1 MGYADH
7 RRTLILGQ
15 IKNIVIDERLFGK
28 TLGCLSFLMSTHQ
41 PEKGLARV
49 FIPNFFPREV
59 RQMTEIFV
67 AQVEKT
73 LTSLAKFTSF

>member
-15 IKNIVIDERLFGK
+15 IKNIVIDERLFDK
-28 TLGCLSFLMSTHQ
+28 ILGCLSLLMSTHQ
-41 PEKGLARV
+41 PQKGLVRV

-59 RQMTEIFV
+59 RQMTEILV
-67 AQVEKT
+67 GQVEKT
-73 LTSLAKFTSF
+73 LTSLPKFTSF

>member
-15 IKNIVIDERLFGK
+15 IKNIVIDERFFDK
-28 TLGCLSFLMSTHQ
+28 TLGCLSLLMSTHQ
-41 PEKGLARV
+41 PEKCLARV

-59 RQMTEIFV
+59 RQMNEIFV
-67 AQVEKT
+67 GQV
-73 LTSLAKFTSF
+73 